1 MKREETYYYVRKVP
15 RDIRAKFGGKEKIV
29 VSLGTQSQREA
40 IGKRPAVD
48 AHWQRQFE
56 RARAGAPLTGAEIA
70 EAAREVYLSAVDHME
85 KQARAGFAP
94 TATPEPPPPGEDPEP
109 YAAEIAALDV
119 ALVQYAEALEASDHR
134 ITLGLDEEGDPRN
147 LVRHSLVAADLKAI
161 ERRMKVKLEPGIDP
175 DKYRLLAQ
183 AVLTA
188 NMDAIADRIRTLR
201 GQSPAS
207 ASHVAPRAPVLPRPI
222 IRDGIGFSAVADAFL
237 AEMQRDPATRLTDSS
252 RRQYMKAFRLFA
264 DFNHNAPLVT
274 VDRKMASSFLDTVAT
289 LDPKWGQSPKTTD
302 LPLSELLKR
311 YGRGEG
317 QLSNATLNHYVS
329 ALKSLFDWARKRGDF
344 ERDNPFAEQ
353 SRKAGDNKW
362 LPYTMAEVATLFD
375 AMPAGTL
382 RWVTTVGLWSG
393 MRLEEICQVR
403 TSDVKQEAGVWFI
416 DITKAKTPAGIR
428 RVPVHSKLIG
438 AGFLSL
444 AKDTAEVMLWPTL
457 KRSGGDDKLSVYLG
471 KQFTMT
477 RRRAGIE
484 RPRVSFHS
492 LRKNFTTALDQAA
505 VAQADAAML
514 LGHARGFSF
523 DRYSG
528 GPGLK
533 RLRDVMERVAYPAL
547 ERLFGELKLT

>member
-1 MKREETYYYVRKVP
+1 MKRGNTWYYTRKIPRGVRG
-15 RDIRAKFGGKEKIV
+15 KFGGKEKIV
-29 VSLGTQSQREA
+29 VSLGTQSPREA

-48 AHWQRQFE
+48 AHWQKAFE
-56 RARAGAPLTGAEIA
+56 RARAGAPLTAEEVA
-70 EAAREVYLSAVDHME
+70 EAAREVYLSAVEQME
-85 KQARAGFAP
+85 KQARAGLAP

-109 YAAEIAALDV
+109 YAAEIAALDA
-119 ALVQYAEALEASDHR
+119 ALGQYAEALEASDHS
-134 ITLGLDEEGDPRN
+134 ITLGLDEEGDSRN
-147 LVRHSLVAADLKAI
+147 LVRHSLIAATDLKAV
-161 ERRMKVKLEPGIDP
+161 ERRMKVKLVPGTEL
-175 DKYRLLAQ
+175 YRQMAK
-183 AVLTA
+183 AVLRA
-188 NMDAIADRIRTLR
+188 NMDAITDRIRSLR
-201 GQSPAS
+201 GQPAAS
-207 ASHVAPRAPVLPRPI
+207 ASHVMPKVAILPRPI
-222 IRDGIGFSAVADAFL
+222 IRDGLGFSAVADAYL

-252 RRQYMKAFRLFA
+252 RRQSAKAFRLFA
-264 DFNHNAPLVT
+264 DFIHNAPLVA

-289 LDPKWGQSPKTTD
+289 LDPKWGQSPKSTD

-311 YGRGEG
+311 YGGGEG

-362 LPYTMAEVATLFD
+362 LPYTMAELATLFD

-382 RWVTTVGLWSG
+382 RWVATVGLWSG
-393 MRLEEICQVR
+393 MRLEEICQLR
-403 TSDVKQEAGVWFI
+403 TTDVKQEAGVWFI

-444 AKDTAEVMLWPTL
+444 TKDAAEVMLWPTL

-547 ERLFGELKLT
+547 DHLFGELKLT